1 MGLHHRAD
9 AHSRIARQHETKIDP
24 TEAKSRA
31 QREARVPAN
40 KKPTTR
46 VKAKGIGK
54 VVNIKTVK
62 RGRRRAGQAKVR

>member
-1 MGLHHRAD
+1 MRRG
-9 AHSRIARQHETKIDP
+9 P
-24 TEAKSRA
+24 
-31 QREARVPAN
+31 N
-40 KKPTTR
+40 KKLTTTR